1 MQSPPVEKVPDS
13 LRNRQG
19 VSMAGD
25 ESKRVSRKGIEVRGI
40 NEGLNC
46 VGP

>member
-19 VSMAGD
+19 VSMAGAES
-25 ESKRVSRKGIEVRGI
+25 ESKRESRMGSEVRGI
-40 NEGLNC
+40 MKD
-46 VGP
+46 